1 MFTEIDSRVKALKGK
16 EVIDLGVG
24 DTTLPMP
31 KSIAKAYSK
40 AALGMCKKRGF
51 KGYGPECGYGFFIDA
66 VKNRFSLLGVNLSE
80 EEIFINDGAKT
91 DMFTLLTLFKDASI
105 LIQDPIYPAY
115 KDANTIFANTISYIS
130 ANKSNSFLPMPC
142 DIDKDL
148 YNKSSL
154 IYICSPSNPT
164 GAVYSKEML
173 KNWIDYAEKSG
184 SLIVFDSA
192 YEGFVRGDNIKSIF
206 QIKGAE
212 SVAIEICS
220 LSKSASF
227 TGVRCGYTV
236 ISKNLRVGEN
246 SVNKLFKR
254 LKCTST
260 NGVSYV
266 TQVAG
271 MVALT
276 KKGQAACR
284 KNTDYY
290 LRNANLFKDFFDKR
304 GVFAVGGKNSP
315 YVFFEC
321 PKGFT
326 SKSFFDTLLCND
338 AIVLVPGSGFGSL
351 GEGFMR
357 IAGFSTFE
365 KSKEAVKRLEKYY

>member
-1 MFTEIDSRVKALKGK
+1 MFTEIDRRVKAITDKD
-16 EVIDLGVG
+16 VIDLGVG
-24 DTTLPMP
+24 DATLPMP
-31 KSIAKAYSK
+31 KAIAKAYSK
-40 AALGMCKKRGF
+40 AALGMCKKRDF
-51 KGYGPECGYGFFIDA
+51 KGYGPECGYDFFINA

-91 DMFTLLTLFKDASI
+91 DMFTLLTLFDNATV

-115 KDANTIFANTISYIS
+115 KDANTIFANRISYIS
-130 ANKSNSFLPMPC
+130 ANKSNNFLPMPS
-142 DIDKDL
+142 DIDKDF
-148 YNKSSL
+148 YNKSLL

-164 GAVYSKEML
+164 GTVYSKEML
-173 KNWIDYAEKSG
+173 KTWIDYAEKSG

-192 YEGFVRGDNIKSIF
+192 YEGFVRGNNVKSIF
-206 QIKGAE
+206 QIEGAE
-212 SVAIEICS
+212 KVAIEICS

-227 TGVRCGYTV
+227 TGVRCGFTV
-236 ISKNLRVGEN
+236 ISKNLTIGKH
-246 SVNKLFKR
+246 SLNKLFKR

-271 MVALT
+271 TVALT
-276 KKGQAACR
+276 KNGQKACM

-290 LRNANLFKDFFDKR
+290 LKNANLVKEFFDKR
-304 GVFAVGGKNSP
+304 GVFAVGGENSP

-326 SKSFFDTLLCND
+326 SKSFFDTLLDNE
-338 AIVLVPGSGFGSL
+338 ALVLVPGSGFGSL

-357 IAGFSTFE
+357 IAGFSSFKKTE
-365 KSKEAVKRLEKYY
+365 EALKRLEKYY